1 MARTLR
7 DALSELDHEARKITQ
22 VEYYIYRQRN
32 RERVFLA
39 GTMYMWTGFRER
51 AFAFASRDQAQSLID
66 EFPADLEGT
75 LVGETVLTTP
85 ESN

>member
-22 VEYYIYRQRN
+22 VEYYIYREKKRQRT
-32 RERVFLA
+32 FLA

-51 AFAFASRDQAQSLID
+51 AFAFASRDQAQTLID
-66 EFPADLEGT
+66 EFPAELVDAR
-75 LVGETVLTTP
+75 VGETVLTRP